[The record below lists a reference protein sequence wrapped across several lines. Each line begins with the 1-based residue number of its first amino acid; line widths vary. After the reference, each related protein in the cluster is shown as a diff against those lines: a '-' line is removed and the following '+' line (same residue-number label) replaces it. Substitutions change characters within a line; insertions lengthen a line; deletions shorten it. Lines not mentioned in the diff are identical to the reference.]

1 MTTFHDRSSG
11 DDVELSDTSF
21 DPEKANYSG
30 TAYQFGRQDQTTG
43 EVSRVGKGLADMMGR
58 NMAADTSAKV
68 PTGSTTDFKANASKP
83 GARLANFQPNN
94 QGNQMGG
101 WN

>member
-21 DPEKANYSG
+21 DPKQANYSG

-43 EVSRVGKGLADMMGR
+43 EVDRVGKGLADMLGK
-58 NMAADTSAKV
+58 NMAADTEAKV
-68 PTGSTTDFKANASKP
+68 PTGSTTDFKDPAP
-83 GARLANFQPNN
+83 GARLANFQPN
-94 QGNQMGG
+94 QHGNQMGA